1 MKIDKTDYI
10 GVYKVDGK
18 LATRSVKSGYRSHG
32 EKTVKKDNEEY
43 RMWDPNRSKLAAS
56 IKTGIDKMPIRRDD
70 EVLYLGA
77 AQGYTPSF
85 VSDLVGENGLVYC
98 IEFSERAVR
107 DLLKVCENRKNM
119 VPELGDA
126 RKPNDY
132 LWVGDVDILY
142 VDIAQPDATEVALRN
157 ADMFLKKG
165 GFLMF
170 AIKSR
175 SVDVTKNP
183 KEIFKEEIGKLKND
197 NFQVLDWKKLDP
209 FEKDHAFVVARKI

>member
-1 MKIDKTDYI
+1 MKIDKTSYR

-18 LATRSVKSGYRSHG
+18 LATRSIEPGYRSHG
-32 EKTVKKDNEEY
+32 EKTVKKDDEEY
-43 RMWDPNRSKLAAS
+43 RLWDPNRSKLAAS
-56 IKTGIDKMPIRRDD
+56 IKSGIDKMPIRRNDK
-70 EVLYLGA
+70 VLYLGA

-85 VSDLVGENGLVYC
+85 ISDLVGENGLVYC

-119 VPELGDA
+119 IPELGDA
-126 RKPNDY
+126 RKPKDY
-132 LWVGDVDILY
+132 PWVGVVDILY
-142 VDIAQPDATEVALRN
+142 VDIAQPDATEVAIRN
-157 ADMFLKKG
+157 ADMFLKDG

-175 SVDVTKNP
+175 SVDVTKDP
-183 KEIFKEEIGKLKND
+183 KKIFKEEIEKLRND
-197 NFQVLDWKKLDP
+197 NFHIEDWERLDP